1 MPRCVLYFLFWHSA
15 LEKVT
20 MIYGDTES
28 CAIGDGHIIA
38 EFGADSKSPATDKK
52 SMYYKHA
59 LNSLLTT
66 ICYKTL

>member
-1 MPRCVLYFLFWHSA
+1 
-15 LEKVT
+15 